1 MVAVLADNRSAAP
14 AISPVHEATP
24 EEGETLFDRRARRY
38 LGISGAEFLQRW
50 EAGHYDADPDA
61 PGVQNVVALLPFVQH
76 LQRAA

>member
-1 MVAVLADNRSAAP
+1 MVAVHNNRSAAP

-24 EEGETLFDRRARRY
+24 EEGRSLLDRCARRY
-38 LGISGAEFLQRW
+38 LGISGEEFLRRYT
-50 EAGHYDADPDA
+50 AGEYNADLDA